1 MRYEFYYLGPT
12 IKQGQQNLG
21 NKSNYYNFYNDKELK
36 NKAGYCKVQTSR
48 NLIDTTNLI
57 QNMDCTFYFSD
68 NIVQYAYTRKNNDD
82 VNTPILFWNKW
93 DGKTN
98 PIGVVTR
105 IIQEDELIR
114 KLIIEI
120 N

>member
-1 MRYEFYYLGPT
+1 MRYEFYYLGQS
-12 IKQGQQNLG
+12 IEQGKHNFG
-21 NKSNYYNFYNDKELK
+21 SESNYYDFYNDNELK
-36 NKAGYCKVQTSR
+36 NKAGYCKIQTSR

-57 QNMDCTFYFSD
+57 LNVECTLYFSD
-68 NIVQYAYTRKNNDD
+68 NIIQYAYTRKNNDD

-98 PIGVVTR
+98 PIGVITR
-105 IIQEDELIR
+105 IIQDKGFTR
-114 KLIIEI
+114 KLIIDI

>member
-1 MRYEFYYLGPT
+1 LEEQQ
-12 IKQGQQNLG
+12 KQNLG
-21 NKSNYYNFYNDKELK
+21 TYSSYLDIYNDKEYK
-36 NKAGYCKVQTSR
+36 NKAGYLKYLTSR
-48 NLIDTTNLI
+48 NLIDTKNFILNVEGTL
-57 QNMDCTFYFSD
+57 YFSD
-68 NIVQYAYTRKNNDD
+68 NIIQYEYTRKNNDD

-105 IIQEDELIR
+105 IIQDNELIR
-114 KLIIEI
+114 KLIIDI